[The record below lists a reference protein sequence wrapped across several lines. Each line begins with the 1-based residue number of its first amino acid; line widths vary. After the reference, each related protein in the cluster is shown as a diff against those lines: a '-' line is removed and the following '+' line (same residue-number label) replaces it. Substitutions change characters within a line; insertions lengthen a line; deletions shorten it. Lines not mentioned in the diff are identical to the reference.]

1 MELLLQKKVV
11 PTCFQHSTGVPEKNL
26 QFTGS
31 ELKEK
36 MSRKKSPTVSIKWIR
51 FNISMKRDAEIK
63 DRPEIA
69 Q

>member
-1 MELLLQKKVV
+1 MF
-11 PTCFQHSTGVPEKNL
+11 TSTALECQRRIYRV
-26 QFTGS
+26 TGS

-36 MSRKKSPTVSIKWIR
+36 MSKKESSTVSIKQDT
-51 FNISMKRDAEIK
+51 FNISIKRDAKIK